1 MSAVHTMS
9 DAVRATSIFLD
20 ESSVKVT
27 RNTRLIPISAGTTA
41 TDSEA
46 NCAPLSKAMKRNAMM
61 MVEGSV
67 PRIPP
72 VFVPYLSA
80 MMVTSTTTSAD
91 NAKGMMVW

>member
-9 DAVRATSIFLD
+9 DAARATSIFLD
-20 ESSVKVT
+20 ERSAKVT

-41 TDSEA
+41 TDSET
-46 NCAPLSKAMKRNAMM
+46 NCTPLSKEMKRNAMM
-61 MVEGSV
+61 IVEGSV
-67 PRIPP
+67 PMIPP

-80 MMVTSTTTSAD
+80 MMVMSTTTSAD